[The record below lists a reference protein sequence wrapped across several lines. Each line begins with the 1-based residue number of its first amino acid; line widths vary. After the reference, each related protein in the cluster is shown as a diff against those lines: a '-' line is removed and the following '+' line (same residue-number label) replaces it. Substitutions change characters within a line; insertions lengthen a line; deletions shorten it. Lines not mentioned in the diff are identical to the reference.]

1 MIKDIKTVLSRDFKN
16 LSFDLSSWNSVLSAS
31 SHASVYHQVSNVDY
45 YSAYFQ
51 GENISF
57 ILIEDHK
64 PIAIFPIFAYQD
76 NNEWK
81 ISSNS
86 LGLISPLFIRDIP
99 KKSRKRLEKQ
109 CIEIILLI
117 SRKLEL
123 RKILLFEHSHFLS
136 TWFLQWLEKADK
148 DFITYQL
155 AIDLQQSIE
164 SIKLDFR
171 KSYKPLVNKALK
183 EWDVRVCEE
192 NVDEVFEEFKDLHF
206 EAAGKQTRSK
216 ESWSIQRKQIEN
228 NEAFLVS
235 VRDGNLL
242 IGAGFFNFSR
252 DIGTYS
258 VGAYKRDLFDKPI
271 GHAVQIIAIKKL
283 KDLGCKTYI
292 LGQKAVAISS
302 GTSSQ
307 KEASISHFKEG
318 FAGYVFAQ
326 PHLEISLNE

>member
-1 MIKDIKTVLSRDFKN
+1 MIEELKNVLSRDFAN
-16 LSFDLSSWNSVLSAS
+16 LSFDLSGWNTVLSDS
-31 SHASVYHQVSNVDY
+31 SYASVYHQVSNVDY

-57 ILIEDHK
+57 VLIEDQK

-81 ISSNS
+81 LSSNS
-86 LGLISPLFIRDIP
+86 LGVISPLFIRDIP

-109 CIEIILLI
+109 FIEIILLI
-117 SRKLEL
+117 SKKLKL
-123 RKILLFEHSHFLS
+123 RKIVLFEHSYFLS
-136 TWFLQWLEKADK
+136 NWFLLWLERADK

-155 AIDLQQSIE
+155 AIDLQKSIE

-183 EWDVRVCEE
+183 EWDVKVCEE
-192 NVDEVFEEFKDLHF
+192 NVDEVFKEFKDLHF

-271 GHAVQIIAIKKL
+271 GHAVQMIAINKL
-283 KDLGCKTYI
+283 KDLGCKTYF
-292 LGQKAVAISS
+292 LGQKAVALSS
-302 GTSSQ
+302 SVSSK

>member
-1 MIKDIKTVLSRDFKN
+1 MIKDIKTVLSRDFQN

-148 DFITYQL
+148 YFITYQL

>member
-1 MIKDIKTVLSRDFKN
+1 MIEDLKNVLSRDFEN
-16 LSFDLSSWNSVLSAS
+16 LSFDLSSWNTVLSAS
-31 SHASVYHQVSNVDY
+31 SYASVYHQVSNVDY

-57 ILIEDHK
+57 VLIEGQK

-86 LGLISPLFIRDIP
+86 LGVISPLFVRDIP

-109 CIEIILLI
+109 LIEIILLI
-117 SRKLEL
+117 SKKLKL
-123 RKILLFEHSHFLS
+123 KKTIFFEYSHFLS
-136 TWFLQWLEKADK
+136 NWFLLWLERADK
-148 DFITYQL
+148 NFITYQL
-155 AIDLQQSIE
+155 AIDLRQSVE
-164 SIKLDFR
+164 NIKLDFR

-183 EWDVRVCEE
+183 EWDVKVCEE
-192 NVDEVFEEFKDLHF
+192 NVDEVFKEFKDLHF

-216 ESWSIQRKQIEN
+216 ESWSIQRKQIED
-228 NEAFLVS
+228 NEAFLVT

-252 DIGTYS
+252 DMGAYS

-271 GHAVQIIAIKKL
+271 GHAVQMIAINQL

-302 GTSSQ
+302 SALSQ
-307 KEASISHFKEG
+307 KETSISHFKEG

>member
-1 MIKDIKTVLSRDFKN
+1 MIKDIKTVLSRDFQN

-31 SHASVYHQVSNVDY
+31 SYASVYHQVSNVDY

>member
-1 MIKDIKTVLSRDFKN
+1 MER
-16 LSFDLSSWNSVLSAS
+16 
-31 SHASVYHQVSNVDY
+31 
-45 YSAYFQ
+45 
-51 GENISF
+51 
-57 ILIEDHK
+57 
-64 PIAIFPIFAYQD
+64 
-76 NNEWK
+76 
-81 ISSNS
+81 
-86 LGLISPLFIRDIP
+86 
-99 KKSRKRLEKQ
+99 
-109 CIEIILLI
+109 
-117 SRKLEL
+117 
-123 RKILLFEHSHFLS
+123 
-136 TWFLQWLEKADK
+136 ADK

-155 AIDLQQSIE
+155 AIDLRQSVE
-164 SIKLDFR
+164 SIKSDFR

-183 EWDVRVCEE
+183 EWDVKVCEE
-192 NVDEVFEEFKDLHF
+192 NVDQAFEEFKDLHF

-216 ESWSIQRKQIEN
+216 ESWSIQRKQIED
-228 NEAFLVS
+228 NEAFLVT

-252 DIGTYS
+252 DIGAYS

-271 GHAVQIIAIKKL
+271 GHAVQIVAIKKL

-302 GTSSQ
+302 SALSQ

>member
-1 MIKDIKTVLSRDFKN
+1 MKILKP
-16 LSFDLSSWNSVLSAS
+16 SFQETLKILALIYPIGTTVLSAS
-31 SHASVYHQVSNVDY
+31 SYASVYHQVSNVDY

-57 ILIEDHK
+57 VLIEDHK

-86 LGLISPLFIRDIP
+86 LGVISPLFIRDIP

-109 CIEIILLI
+109 LIEIILLI
-117 SRKLEL
+117 SKKLKL
-123 RKILLFEHSHFLS
+123 RKIVLFEHSHFLS
-136 TWFLQWLEKADK
+136 NWFLLWLERADK

-155 AIDLQQSIE
+155 AIDLQQSVE

-183 EWDVRVCEE
+183 DWDVKVCEE

-216 ESWSIQRKQIEN
+216 ESWSIQRQQIEN
-228 NEAFLVS
+228 KEAFLVS
-235 VRDGNLL
+235 VRDGSTL

-252 DIGTYS
+252 DMGTYS

-271 GHAVQIIAIKKL
+271 GHAVQMIAINKL

-292 LGQKAVAISS
+292 LGQKAVALSS
-302 GTSSQ
+302 SVSSK

>member
-1 MIKDIKTVLSRDFKN
+1 
-16 LSFDLSSWNSVLSAS
+16 
-31 SHASVYHQVSNVDY
+31 
-45 YSAYFQ
+45 
-51 GENISF
+51 
-57 ILIEDHK
+57 
-64 PIAIFPIFAYQD
+64 
-76 NNEWK
+76 
-81 ISSNS
+81 
-86 LGLISPLFIRDIP
+86 
-99 KKSRKRLEKQ
+99 LE
-109 CIEIILLI
+109 
-117 SRKLEL
+117 R
-123 RKILLFEHSHFLS
+123 
-136 TWFLQWLEKADK
+136 ADK

>member
-1 MIKDIKTVLSRDFKN
+1 MIKDIKTVLSRDFQN

-271 GHAVQIIAIKKL
+271 GHAVQMIAIKQL

-292 LGQKAVAISS
+292 LGEKAVALSS
-302 GTSSQ
+302 SVSSK

>member
-31 SHASVYHQVSNVDY
+31 SHASVFHQVSNVDY

-292 LGQKAVAISS
+292 LGQKAVAI
-302 GTSSQ
+302 
-307 KEASISHFKEG
+307 
-318 FAGYVFAQ
+318 
-326 PHLEISLNE
+326 

>member
-1 MIKDIKTVLSRDFKN
+1 MIEDLKNVLSRDFKN
-16 LSFDLSSWNSVLSAS
+16 LSFDLSSWNAVLSAS
-31 SHASVYHQVSNVDY
+31 SYASVYHQVSNVDY
-45 YSAYFQ
+45 YSAYFE

-57 ILIEDHK
+57 ILIEDNK

-86 LGLISPLFIRDIP
+86 LGVISPLFIRDIP
-99 KKSRKRLEKQ
+99 KKTRKRLEKQ
-109 CIEIILLI
+109 SIEILLNI
-117 SRKLEL
+117 SKKLKL
-123 RKILLFEHSHFLS
+123 KKTIFFEYSHFLS
-136 TWFLQWLEKADK
+136 NWFLLWLERADR
-148 DFITYQL
+148 DFMTYQL

-183 EWDVRVCEE
+183 EWDVKVCEE
-192 NVDEVFEEFKDLHF
+192 NVDEVFEEFKNLHF

-216 ESWSIQRKQIEN
+216 ESWNIQRKQIEN
-228 NEAFLVS
+228 KEAFLVS
-235 VRDGNLL
+235 VRDGSTL
-242 IGAGFFNFSR
+242 IGAGLFNFSR
-252 DIGTYS
+252 DMGTYS

-271 GHAVQIIAIKKL
+271 GHAVQMIAIKQL

-292 LGQKAVAISS
+292 LGQKAAAITSKVSS
-302 GTSSQ
+302 K

>member
-1 MIKDIKTVLSRDFKN
+1 MIEDLKNVLSRDFKN
-16 LSFDLSSWNSVLSAS
+16 LSFDLSFWNTVLSAS
-31 SHASVYHQVSNVDY
+31 SYASVYHQVSNVDY

-57 ILIEDHK
+57 VLIEDHK

-86 LGLISPLFIRDIP
+86 LGVISPLFIRDIP

-109 CIEIILLI
+109 LIEIILLI
-117 SRKLEL
+117 SKKLKL
-123 RKILLFEHSHFLS
+123 RKIALFEHSHFLS
-136 TWFLQWLEKADK
+136 NWFLLWLERADK

-155 AIDLQQSIE
+155 AIDLQQSVE

-183 EWDVRVCEE
+183 DWDVKVCEE
-192 NVDEVFEEFKDLHF
+192 NVDEVFQEFKDLHF

-216 ESWSIQRKQIEN
+216 ESWCIQRKQIEN

-235 VRDGNLL
+235 VRDGSLL

-252 DIGTYS
+252 DMGTYS

-271 GHAVQIIAIKKL
+271 GHAVQMIAINQL

-292 LGQKAVAISS
+292 LGQKAVALSS
-302 GTSSQ
+302 SVSSK

>member
-1 MIKDIKTVLSRDFKN
+1 MIKDIKTVLSRDFQN

-31 SHASVYHQVSNVDY
+31 SYASVFHQVSNVDY

>member
-1 MIKDIKTVLSRDFKN
+1 MIEDLKNVLLRDFKN
-16 LSFDLSSWNSVLSAS
+16 LSFDLSVWNTVLSAS
-31 SHASVYHQVSNVDY
+31 SHASVYHQASNIDY
-45 YSAYFQ
+45 YSAYFH

-57 ILIEDHK
+57 VLIEDHK
-64 PIAIFPIFAYQD
+64 PIAILPIFAYQD

-81 ISSNS
+81 ISSNN

-99 KKSRKRLEKQ
+99 KKAKKRLEKQ
-109 CIEIILLI
+109 FIEIILLI
-117 SRKLEL
+117 SKKLKL
-123 RKILLFEHSHFLS
+123 RKILLFEQSHFLS
-136 TWFLQWLEKADK
+136 NWFLLWLERADK
-148 DFITYQL
+148 NFITYQL
-155 AIDLQQSIE
+155 AIDLRQSVE
-164 SIKLDFR
+164 SIKLNFR

-183 EWDVRVCEE
+183 DWNVKVCEE
-192 NVDEVFEEFKDLHF
+192 NVDQVFEEFKDLHF

-216 ESWSIQRKQIEN
+216 ESWSIQRKQIED
-228 NEAFLVS
+228 NEAFLVT

-252 DIGTYS
+252 DMGAYS

-271 GHAVQIIAIKKL
+271 GHAVQMIAIKQL

-292 LGQKAVAISS
+292 LGQKAVALSS
-302 GTSSQ
+302 SVSSK

>member
-1 MIKDIKTVLSRDFKN
+1 MIKDIKTVLSRDFQN

-155 AIDLQQSIE
+155 AIDLRQSVE

>member
-1 MIKDIKTVLSRDFKN
+1 MIEDLKNVLSRDFKN

-31 SHASVYHQVSNVDY
+31 SYASVYHQVSNVDY
-45 YSAYFQ
+45 YSAYFE

-57 ILIEDHK
+57 ILIEDNK

-81 ISSNS
+81 ISSNGI
-86 LGLISPLFIRDIP
+86 GLISPLFISDIP
-99 KKSRKRLEKQ
+99 KKTRKRLEKQ
-109 CIEIILLI
+109 SIEILVFI
-117 SRKLEL
+117 SKKLKL
-123 RKILLFEHSHFLS
+123 KKTIFFEYSDFLS
-136 TWFLQWLEKADK
+136 NWFLLWLERADR
-148 DFITYQL
+148 DFMTYQL

-164 SIKLDFR
+164 SIKLNFR

-183 EWDVRVCEE
+183 EWDVKVCEE
-192 NVDEVFEEFKDLHF
+192 NVDEVFEEFKNLHF

-216 ESWSIQRKQIEN
+216 ESWNIQRQQIDN
-228 NEAFLVS
+228 KEAFLVS
-235 VRDGNLL
+235 VRDGNTL

-252 DIGTYS
+252 DMGTYS

-271 GHAVQIIAIKKL
+271 GHAVQMIAIKKL

-292 LGQKAVAISS
+292 LGQKAVALSS
-302 GTSSQ
+302 SVSSK

-318 FAGYVFAQ
+318 FAGYVFSQ

>member
-1 MIKDIKTVLSRDFKN
+1 MIKDIKTVLSRDFQN

-31 SHASVYHQVSNVDY
+31 SYASVFHQVSNVDY

-117 SRKLEL
+117 SKKLEL

-228 NEAFLVS
+228 QEAFLVS

-242 IGAGFFNFSR
+242 IGAGFFNFSK
-252 DIGTYS
+252 DMGTYS

-271 GHAVQIIAIKKL
+271 GHAVQIVAIKKL

-302 GTSSQ
+302 SALSQ

>member
-1 MIKDIKTVLSRDFKN
+1 MIEDIKTVLSRDFKN

-31 SHASVYHQVSNVDY
+31 SYASVYHQASNVDY

-57 ILIEDHK
+57 VLIEDNK

-81 ISSNS
+81 ISSNG
-86 LGLISPLFIRDIP
+86 LGVISPLFIRDIP
-99 KKSRKRLEKQ
+99 KKLRKRLEKQ
-109 CIEIILLI
+109 FIEIILLI
-117 SRKLEL
+117 SKKLKL
-123 RKILLFEHSHFLS
+123 RKMIVFEHSNSLS
-136 TWFLQWLEKADK
+136 NWFLLWLERADK

-164 SIKLDFR
+164 SIKLDFS

-183 EWDVRVCEE
+183 EWKVEVCEE
-192 NVDEVFEEFKDLHF
+192 NVDEAFEEFQNLHF
-206 EAAGKQTRSK
+206 EAAGKRTRSK
-216 ESWSIQRKQIEN
+216 KSWSIQRKQIEN
-228 NEAFLVS
+228 KEAFLVS

-252 DIGTYS
+252 DMGTYS
-258 VGAYKRDLFDKPI
+258 VGAYKRDLFDKPL
-271 GHAVQIIAIKKL
+271 GHAVQMIAIKKL

-302 GTSSQ
+302 DASSK
-307 KEASISHFKEG
+307 KETSISHFKEG

>member
-1 MIKDIKTVLSRDFKN
+1 MIKDIKTVLSRDFQN

>member
-1 MIKDIKTVLSRDFKN
+1 MIEDLKNVLARDFKN

-216 ESWSIQRKQIEN
+216 ESWSIQRKQIED

>member
-1 MIKDIKTVLSRDFKN
+1 MIEDLKNVLSRDFEN
-16 LSFDLSSWNSVLSAS
+16 LSYDLSGWNTVLNAS
-31 SHASVYHQVSNVDY
+31 SYASVYHQFSNVDY

-57 ILIEDHK
+57 VLIEDHK
-64 PIAIFPIFAYQD
+64 PIAIFPIFAYRD
-76 NNEWK
+76 KNEWK

-86 LGLISPLFIRDIP
+86 LGLISPLFICDIP

-109 CIEIILLI
+109 FIEIIMLI
-117 SRKLEL
+117 SKKLKL
-123 RKILLFEHSHFLS
+123 KKIMLFEHSYFLS
-136 TWFLQWLEKADK
+136 NWFLLWLERADK

-183 EWDVRVCEE
+183 EWDVKVCEE
-192 NVDEVFEEFKDLHF
+192 NIDEVFEEFKDLHF

-216 ESWSIQRKQIEN
+216 ESWSIQRKQIED

-252 DIGTYS
+252 DMGAYS

-271 GHAVQIIAIKKL
+271 GHAVQMIAIKQL

-292 LGQKAVAISS
+292 LGEKAVALSS
-302 GTSSQ
+302 NVSSK

>member
-1 MIKDIKTVLSRDFKN
+1 MIKDIKTVLSRDFQN

-271 GHAVQIIAIKKL
+271 GNAVQIIAIKKL

>member
-1 MIKDIKTVLSRDFKN
+1 MIEDLKNVLSRDFEN
-16 LSFDLSSWNSVLSAS
+16 LSYDLSGWNTVLNAS
-31 SHASVYHQVSNVDY
+31 SYASVYHQFSNVDY

-57 ILIEDHK
+57 VLIEDHK

-76 NNEWK
+76 KNEWK

-86 LGLISPLFIRDIP
+86 LGLISPLFICDIP

-109 CIEIILLI
+109 FIEIIMLI
-117 SRKLEL
+117 SKKLKL
-123 RKILLFEHSHFLS
+123 KKIMLFEHSYFLS
-136 TWFLQWLEKADK
+136 NWFLLWLERADK

-183 EWDVRVCEE
+183 EWDVKVCEE

-228 NEAFLVS
+228 QEAFLVS

-242 IGAGFFNFSR
+242 IGAGFFNFSK
-252 DIGTYS
+252 DMGTYS
-258 VGAYKRDLFDKPI
+258 VGAYKRDLFDKPV

-302 GTSSQ
+302 SALSQ

>member
-1 MIKDIKTVLSRDFKN
+1 MIEDLKNVLSRDFEN
-16 LSFDLSSWNSVLSAS
+16 LSFDLSVWNTVLSS
-31 SHASVYHQVSNVDY
+31 SSYASVYHQVSNVDY

-57 ILIEDHK
+57 VLIEDHK

-86 LGLISPLFIRDIP
+86 LGVISPLFIRDIP

-109 CIEIILLI
+109 LIEIILLI
-117 SRKLEL
+117 SKKLKL
-123 RKILLFEHSHFLS
+123 RKIALFEHSHFLS
-136 TWFLQWLEKADK
+136 NWFLLWLERADK

-155 AIDLQQSIE
+155 AIDLQQSVE

-183 EWDVRVCEE
+183 DWDVKVCEE

-216 ESWSIQRKQIEN
+216 ESWGIQRKQIEN

-235 VRDGNLL
+235 VRDGSLL

-252 DIGTYS
+252 DMGTYS

-271 GHAVQIIAIKKL
+271 GHAVQMIAINQL

-292 LGQKAVAISS
+292 LGQKAVALSS
-302 GTSSQ
+302 SVSSK

>member
-1 MIKDIKTVLSRDFKN
+1 MIEDIKTVLLRDFEN
-16 LSFDLSSWNSVLSAS
+16 LSFDLSRWNSVLSDS
-31 SHASVYHQVSNVDY
+31 SYASVYHQVSNVDY

-57 ILIEDHK
+57 VLIEDNK

-81 ISSNS
+81 ISSNG

-99 KKSRKRLEKQ
+99 KKTRKRLEKQ
-109 CIEIILLI
+109 FIEIILLI
-117 SRKLEL
+117 SKKIKL
-123 RKILLFEHSHFLS
+123 RKIILFEYSHFLS
-136 TWFLQWLEKADK
+136 NWFLLWLEKADK

-183 EWDVRVCEE
+183 DWDVRVCEE

-216 ESWSIQRKQIEN
+216 ESWSIQRQQIEN
-228 NEAFLVS
+228 KEAFLVS
-235 VRDGNLL
+235 VRDGNTL

-252 DIGTYS
+252 DMGTYS

-271 GHAVQIIAIKKL
+271 GHAVQMIAIKKL

-292 LGQKAVAISS
+292 LGQKAVALSS
-302 GTSSQ
+302 SVSSK

>member
-1 MIKDIKTVLSRDFKN
+1 MIEELKNVLSRDFEN
-16 LSFDLSSWNSVLSAS
+16 LSFDLTDWNTVLSDS
-31 SHASVYHQVSNVDY
+31 SYASVYHQVSNVDY

-57 ILIEDHK
+57 VLIEDQK

-81 ISSNS
+81 LSSNS
-86 LGLISPLFIRDIP
+86 LGVISPLFIRDIP

-109 CIEIILLI
+109 FIEIILII
-117 SRKLEL
+117 SKKLKL
-123 RKILLFEHSHFLS
+123 RKIALFEHSHFLS
-136 TWFLQWLEKADK
+136 NWFLLWLERADR

-155 AIDLQQSIE
+155 AIDLRQSVE

-183 EWDVRVCEE
+183 EWDVKVCEE

-252 DIGTYS
+252 DMGAYS

-271 GHAVQIIAIKKL
+271 GHAVQIVAIKKL

-302 GTSSQ
+302 SALSQ

>member
-1 MIKDIKTVLSRDFKN
+1 MIEDLKYMLLRHFDN
-16 LSFDLSSWNSVLSAS
+16 LSFDLSVWNTVLSAS
-31 SHASVYHQVSNVDY
+31 SYASVYHQVSNVDY

-57 ILIEDHK
+57 VLIEDHK

-86 LGLISPLFIRDIP
+86 LGVISPLFIRDIP

-109 CIEIILLI
+109 LIEIILLI
-117 SRKLEL
+117 SKKLKL
-123 RKILLFEHSHFLS
+123 KKIVLFEHSHFLS
-136 TWFLQWLEKADK
+136 NWFLLWLERADK

-155 AIDLQQSIE
+155 AIDLQQSVE

-171 KSYKPLVNKALK
+171 KSYRPLVNKALK
-183 EWDVRVCEE
+183 DWDVKVCEE
-192 NVDEVFEEFKDLHF
+192 NIDEVFEEFKDLHF
-206 EAAGKQTRSK
+206 EAAGKQTRDQK
-216 ESWSIQRKQIEN
+216 SWDIQRKQIEN

-235 VRDGNLL
+235 VRDGSLL

-252 DIGTYS
+252 DMGTYS

-271 GHAVQIIAIKKL
+271 GHAVQMIAIKKL

-292 LGQKAVAISS
+292 LGQKTVALSS
-302 GTSSQ
+302 SLPSR
-307 KEASISHFKEG
+307 KEISISYFKEG
-318 FAGYVFAQ
+318 FAGYVYAQ
-326 PHLEISLNE
+326 PHLEFICNE

>member
-1 MIKDIKTVLSRDFKN
+1 MIEDLKNVLSRDFEN
-16 LSFDLSSWNSVLSAS
+16 LSFDLSFWNKVLSAS
-31 SHASVYHQVSNVDY
+31 SYASVYHQVSNVDY

-57 ILIEDHK
+57 VLIEDHK
-64 PIAIFPIFAYQD
+64 PVAIFPIFAYQD
-76 NNEWK
+76 SNEWK

-99 KKSRKRLEKQ
+99 KKARKRLEKQ
-109 CIEIILLI
+109 FIEIILLI
-117 SRKLEL
+117 SKKLKL
-123 RKILLFEHSHFLS
+123 RKIVLFEHSHFLS
-136 TWFLQWLEKADK
+136 NWFLLWLERADK

-155 AIDLQQSIE
+155 AIDLRQSVE

-183 EWDVRVCEE
+183 EWDVKVCEE
-192 NVDEVFEEFKDLHF
+192 NVDEVFEEFQDLHF

-216 ESWSIQRKQIEN
+216 ESWSIQRKQIED

-252 DIGTYS
+252 DMGAYS

-271 GHAVQIIAIKKL
+271 GHAVQMIAINQL

-292 LGQKAVAISS
+292 LGEKAVALSS
-302 GTSSQ
+302 SVSSK

>member
-1 MIKDIKTVLSRDFKN
+1 MIEDLKNVLSRDFEN
-16 LSFDLSSWNSVLSAS
+16 LSYDLSGWNTVLNAS
-31 SHASVYHQVSNVDY
+31 SYASVYHQFSNVDY

-57 ILIEDHK
+57 VLIEDHK

-76 NNEWK
+76 KNEWK

-109 CIEIILLI
+109 FIEIIILI
-117 SRKLEL
+117 SKKLKL
-123 RKILLFEHSHFLS
+123 KKIMLFEHSYFLS
-136 TWFLQWLEKADK
+136 NWFLLWLERADK

-183 EWDVRVCEE
+183 EWDVKVCEE

-228 NEAFLVS
+228 QEAFLVS

-242 IGAGFFNFSR
+242 IGAGFFNFSK
-252 DIGTYS
+252 DMGTYS

-302 GTSSQ
+302 SALSQ